1 MSGEPKG
8 NVGTTGTAGDIN
20 RREPGFGKALI
31 DAATLARR
39 VEQLGKQITADYAGR
54 EVLAVGI
61 LNGAAFFYADLVRR
75 IDRPV
80 TVDFLRARSY
90 GGRTRSSGEVRI
102 VSEPDSADSIAGR
115 HVLIVEDIVDSGVT
129 MQYLRKLFL
138 AKGPASLAT
147 CALLDKPSRR
157 RIEVPLDYV
166 GFTIADVFVVGYGL
180 DHAERYRNLP
190 YIAALDALGGA

>member
-1 MSGEPKG
+1 MSGESEG
-8 NVGTTGTAGDIN
+8 NVGTAGDKDRKD
-20 RREPGFGKALI
+20 RREPRFGKALI
-31 DAATLARR
+31 DTAALARR
-39 VEQLGKQITADYAGR
+39 VQQLGKQITADYAGR

-61 LNGAAFFYADLVRR
+61 LNGAALFYADLVRQ

-80 TVDFLRARSY
+80 RVDFLRARSY
-90 GGRTRSSGEVRI
+90 GGRTKSSGEVRI
-102 VSEPDSADSIAGR
+102 VSDPDSADDIAGR

-147 CALLDKPSRR
+147 CTLLDKPTRR

-166 GFTIADVFVVGYGL
+166 GFTVADVFVVGYGL
-180 DHAERYRNLP
+180 DHAEQYRNLP
-190 YIAALDALGGA
+190 YIAALDSLGGA